1 MPLLTEKLVHTLMDK
16 NIDVVQ
22 LVIDEDAVAITEI
35 GKLLTPDH
43 LPLGC
48 KPPEELY
55 KNL

>member
-1 MPLLTEKLVHTLMDK
+1 MDK

-35 GKLLTPDH
+35 GNLLTPDH